1 MCIKKT
7 ILFSLIISL
16 SSGQTHSSSFNDYTD
31 PFYYDFTGNPMFDDS
46 FEDSMLFTE
55 EFSPEP
61 LFNTPFTLQ
70 EEADQELIVLLRG
83 NADIEIIQGL
93 TQIQER
99 ALNNQIPFHLIE
111 PNNNAI
117 SNLLSMMEVNI
128 FNETLHQNI
137 MNCLDFLW
145 DHATKAPPFNNT
157 QIDSFNYLSSLFAF
171 KSSDYNHL
179 LENMENFRQSP
190 YYGDH
195 THNIFYQRALETLSS
210 AETITHHINLPS
222 EQRIND
228 IHIDVI
234 DVSFN
239 IDSSLGER
247 CLSMKAGEIALLR
260 ELSLLKND
268 NHGNMVASVIS
279 QYAPESL
286 MKLYGYRADSI
297 INPYT
302 THESLFVNYIEDSIR
317 NGVCFINCSSGVEF
331 GVGCL
336 HSMLAQEALLKAK
349 AAGIVIFQSMGND
362 SNNKIKLIS
371 SASESAFIKK
381 MNGHLICVTAC
392 NDSILSDKT
401 EYEIADFSTLPGDL
415 DTATFTITAPGVAV
429 PGRGNIDQPL
439 TLDGTS
445 FSAPI
450 VTGIAASLRS
460 SFPLLRPIEIARALL
475 ETATPQ
481 GSIDFGRGVINPNA
495 AYQMCQELIAE
506 INSRNDLIKDSL
518 EKRSPISQR
527 PLEDL

>member
-7 ILFSLIISL
+7 ILFYFIIL
-16 SSGQTHSSSFNDYTD
+16 VSSGNSHCSSFDEYTD
-31 PFYYDFTGNPMFDDS
+31 TLYYDFISTSIFDDS
-46 FEDSMLFTE
+46 FEDDIILSE
-55 EFSPEP
+55 ASSPESF
-61 LFNTPFTLQ
+61 FNAPFTLQ
-70 EEADQELIVLLRG
+70 EEADQELIALLRG

-111 PNNNAI
+111 PNSNAI
-117 SNLLSMMEVNI
+117 SNLLSMMEENI
-128 FNETLHQNI
+128 FNEPLHQNI
-137 MNCLDFLW
+137 MNCLDFLR
-145 DHATKAPPFNNT
+145 DHATKTHSLNDH
-157 QIDSFNYLSSLFAF
+157 QIGRFNYLISLFAF

-222 EQRIND
+222 KQRVND
-228 IHIDVI
+228 IHIGVI

-260 ELSLLKND
+260 ELSLLKNE

-286 MKLYGYRADSI
+286 MRLYDYRADSI

-317 NGVCFINCSSGVEF
+317 NGVCFINYSSGVEF
-331 GVGCL
+331 GIGCL

-429 PGRGNIDQPL
+429 PGRGNIDQSL
-439 TLDGTS
+439 ALDGTS

-475 ETATPQ
+475 ETSIPQ
-481 GSIDFGRGVINPNA
+481 SSIDFGRGVINPDG

-506 INSRNDLIKDSL
+506 KYPYYR
-518 EKRSPISQR
+518 
-527 PLEDL
+527 